1 MSSTAQF
8 YSDASTTD
16 SSPEDETASDLSED
30 SSEDDSL
37 DDESSEEEAPTKHTK
52 AKEYKGSAVKAPEA
66 KEYKGSAVKAPEAKA
81 YKGSAVKA
89 PEAAH
94 MEITPKMQ
102 MVIHKMLSCLQ
113 RWWEDSERLLKI
125 MAEKKLPCD
134 SMKKMSNEIDE
145 MLDKAI
151 SLIAAGDTDPAVL
164 PVAEIVHV
172 AREIKRY
179 VFLKVGELCCQSGN
193 TDKCAKAANTALV
206 TLKKFRN
213 SANNLYDEM
222 IAQVLQEM
230 ETPDVHHDNPELIK
244 LIEQMK

>member
-30 SSEDDSL
+30 SLEDDSL
-37 DDESSEEEAPTKHTK
+37 DDESSEEEAPTKHTHAK
-52 AKEYKGSAVKAPEA
+52 ANKASAA
-66 KEYKGSAVKAPEAKA
+66 KAPEAKA

-89 PEAAH
+89 PDAAH

-164 PVAEIVHV
+164 PVAEIVHA

-230 ETPDVHHDNPELIK
+230 ETPDVHHDNPELMK